1 MKKQKYLRVT
11 MPDDTLWDIPVNAI
25 ADSRAK
31 YYAKNDAET
40 EGANYQTVYE
50 EELAY
55 TLDSDD
61 ELIDWASNNMN
72 WSDVCIN
79 AQRVITG
86 PPKQPKYQEWW
97 INGDKEIVLK

>member
-1 MKKQKYLRVT
+1 
-11 MPDDTLWDIPVNAI
+11 MPDDTLWDVPAKAI

-31 YYAKNDAET
+31 YYAKNDAVR
-40 EGANYQTVYE
+40 EGANYQTVYD

-72 WSDVCIN
+72 WSDISIN
-79 AQRVITG
+79 ATKA
-86 PPKQPKYQEWW
+86 PCKPKQADYQEGWV
-97 INGDKEIVLK
+97 NGDKEIVLK